1 LARLE
6 RQVGKLKEKIKEL
19 QKEQEEQSFDPAKL
33 AEITKS
39 LGEAENELATRE
51 EEWLEVTLALES

>member
-1 LARLE
+1 
-6 RQVGKLKEKIKEL
+6 
-19 QKEQEEQSFDPAKL
+19 L

-39 LGEAENELATRE
+39 LGEAENELTTRE